1 MKLKETF
8 IEPLLHPFASPPPTT
23 SPTPLIHDDREDN
36 YYARVDSPRESLDNL
51 PIAARFLSP
60 TAGLRSETP
69 GTTAASAT
77 ITVQSSTSTN
87 GNTPNIDGDSV
98 ETDEEEAADQ
108 LGKTYARNGAGLS
121 NQSDAHASR
130 NRHQGSAIAAAV
142 AKFNHP
148 RSPYGTR
155 NGTAKGEKGG
165 LPFPSRSHQ
174 SLPPPPRM
182 PQGSSASLGRQS
194 ILGMPPPPPLDRENS
209 YAPTGT
215 TADRRTDKTNT
226 SRGVLKKL
234 RRSVTT
240 PDMLLPDSVPPHQL
254 PEDLRKVLE
263 VLENGIFDGHVI
275 LSENLRKRYEE
286 QYPLVRSLADVFVS
300 NVSLPLQ

>member
-108 LGKTYARNGAGLS
+108 LGKTYARNGAGSS

-300 NVSLPLQ
+300 NVSLPSQ